1 MSLESSILADLP
13 SSYSNEST
21 VLTSIIALTQQTL
34 TPDVKLIYL
43 DRNIHKNR
51 TFGYVFRSNLEMLS
65 RFIRKIS
72 ENTVTFIFIRAVNYK
87 SSTEKS
93 YKISIIWIFLA
104 EKFDIQ
110 RPITKSLLYILWV
123 SY

>member
-51 TFGYVFRSNLEMLS
+51 TFGYVFRGNLEMLS
-65 RFIRKIS
+65 RFIRKIYLK
-72 ENTVTFIFIRAVNYK
+72 IRWH
-87 SSTEKS
+87 SSFFVR
-93 YKISIIWIFLA
+93 SIIKAVPKKAIKLA
-104 EKFDIQ
+104 
-110 RPITKSLLYILWV
+110 
-123 SY
+123 SYEFS